1 MFKSVNHPV
10 HFITK
15 GNERFPSALI
25 PFCEFGGNMSS
36 VGIKVKEFN
45 APVCNSFETKVL
57 NDQLCYEM
65 DLAKYS
71 NKDNIHQELKS
82 GLVFMMDYNQDRQ
95 VSFDEEDHE
104 EYRFGLIN
112 RMLKP
117 KDNQHVHAR
126 FYLNTIGKIYSLHI
140 LLS

>member
-15 GNERFPSALI
+15 DYERFPSALI

-45 APVCNSFETKVL
+45 SPICNSFETKVL
-57 NDQLCYEM
+57 NNQLCYEM

-71 NKDNIHQELKS
+71 NEDNIHQELKS

-95 VSFDEEDHE
+95 VQTINECPPAKKDFENAWFDNFNPDGEAD
-104 EYRFGLIN
+104 
-112 RMLKP
+112 
-117 KDNQHVHAR
+117 KDNHA
-126 FYLNTIGKIYSLHI
+126 FIYLDTIGNN
-140 LLS
+140 